1 MLVNLSDVTLVSV
14 FQKRFPKKP
23 SFFPRSGAE
32 LVIGLPRGLIGLP
45 GCCQRR
51 PPEATHLPGPR
62 SSSLVFQVPVEG

>member
-45 GCCQRR
+45 GLDRASR
-51 PPEATHLPGPR
+51 VLSA
-62 SSSLVFQVPVEG
+62 SAA